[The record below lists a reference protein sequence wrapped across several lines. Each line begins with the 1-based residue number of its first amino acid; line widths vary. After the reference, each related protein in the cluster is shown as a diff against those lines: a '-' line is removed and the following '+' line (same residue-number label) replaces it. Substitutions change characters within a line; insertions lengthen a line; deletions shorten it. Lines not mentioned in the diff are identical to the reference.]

1 MATKR
6 IQAIGTVAAPRSA
19 VFEFLSDLEN
29 HWTLANRFIEVLSLD
44 RGADP
49 HAPAH
54 GGRVRI
60 QGPLRLRRTAI
71 TRVVAA
77 DPQHQLRGTAQV
89 GRRTRARV
97 RWRLS
102 PAGDGT
108 RVELSAVVEAAA
120 PLDRLLLRAG
130 GRAWL
135 ERRFA
140 LVIERLGEVVGAAT
154 PQRPLRR
161 SRRPRA
167 ARGEARPPRT
177 GAASARTGRRKPA
190 PARSTARPS

>member
-1 MATKR
+1 MSLR
-6 IQAIGTVAAPRSA
+6 IQAVGTVAAPRSA

-29 HWTLANRFIEVLSLD
+29 HWALADRFIEVLSLE
-44 RGADP
+44 RGAEP
-49 HAPAH
+49 GSPAH

-60 QGPLRLRRTAI
+60 HGPLGLGRTAV
-71 TRVVAA
+71 TRVIAA
-77 DPQHQLRGTAQV
+77 DPQHQLRGTARL

-108 RVELSAVVEAAA
+108 RVELSAVVETAG

-140 LVIERLGEVVGAAT
+140 LVIERLGEVV
-154 PQRPLRR
+154 
-161 SRRPRA
+161 
-167 ARGEARPPRT
+167 E
-177 GAASARTGRRKPA
+177 AASPRFRAEA
-190 PARSTARPS
+190 A